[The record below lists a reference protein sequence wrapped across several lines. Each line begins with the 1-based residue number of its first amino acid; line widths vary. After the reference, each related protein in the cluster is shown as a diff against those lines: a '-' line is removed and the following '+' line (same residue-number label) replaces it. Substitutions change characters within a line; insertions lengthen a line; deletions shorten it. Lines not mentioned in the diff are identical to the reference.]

1 MSQYITVAE
10 LKTHAYDE
18 EIEAIIRSDET
29 IAIAAID
36 MAIEYAE
43 SFLAKI
49 YDTETIFAKVG
60 DQRSTLLV
68 EFIKDIAMWK
78 LIGLANPSIDYE
90 DKEKRF
96 NMANSWLKSVYK
108 GMPANLPKKEL
119 EPNKST
125 SFSFKSNPKRE
136 NRY

>member
-1 MSQYITVAE
+1 MNYITAEE

-18 EIEAIIRSDET
+18 EIASIIRGDET

-43 SFLAKI
+43 SFLMKS
-49 YDTETIFAKVG
+49 YDTALIFSKTRT
-60 DQRSTLLV
+60 DRSTLLV
-68 EFIKDIAMWK
+68 EFIKDIAIWK
-78 LIGLANPSIDYE
+78 LIGLATPSIDYE

-96 NMANSWLKSVYK
+96 NIANAWLKSVYK
-108 GMPANLPKKEL
+108 GMPTTLPKKEL
-119 EPNKST
+119 EESKSS

>member
-1 MSQYITVAE
+1 MSQYITPEE

-18 EIEAIIRSDET
+18 EIASIIRNDET

-43 SFLAKI
+43 SFLLKS
-49 YDTETIFAKVG
+49 YDTEIIFAKAG
-60 DQRSTLLV
+60 EERSTLLV
-68 EFIKDIAMWK
+68 EFIKDVAIWK
-78 LIGLANPSIDYE
+78 LIGLATPSIDYA

-96 NMANSWLKSVYK
+96 NIANAWFKSVYK
-108 GMPANLPKKEL
+108 GMPTNLPKKEL
-119 EPNKST
+119 QPDKSN

>member
-1 MSQYITVAE
+1 MHYITPTE

-18 EIEAIIRSDET
+18 EISSIIRNDQT
-29 IAIAAID
+29 IAHAAID

-43 SFLAKI
+43 SFLMKS
-49 YDTETIFAKVG
+49 YDTELIFSKSG
-60 DQRSTLLV
+60 TERSTLLV
-68 EFIKDIAMWK
+68 EFIKDVAIWK
-78 LIGLANPSIDYE
+78 LIGLATPSIDYE

-96 NMANSWLKSVYK
+96 NIANAWFKSVYK
-108 GMPANLPKKEL
+108 GMPTTLPKKAL
-119 EPNKST
+119 EEHTSS